1 MIFWNNK
8 LIWYFDNKF
17 WCDKK
22 DILIWYFDTT
32 CWYDILEMFMLMLT
46 TSGTALLARPANKRA
61 CADIL
66 LSENITDNNNDIAT
80 IPTKLNVIINI
91 NIIYGFP
98 SDVHLQSVKASL
110 FAKQG
115 MYASQI
121 RLIINNLFLL
131 LKWPLHQTVTGSMYL
146 FDFILYEL

>member
-1 MIFWNNK
+1 
-8 LIWYFDNKF
+8 
-17 WCDKK
+17 
-22 DILIWYFDTT
+22 
-32 CWYDILEMFMLMLT
+32 MLMLT

-131 LKWPLHQTVTGSMYL
+131 LK
-146 FDFILYEL
+146 